1 MYMHLSSHPTWEPLA
16 HDHDHQEIISIMTVI
31 MVMVGKMLEGECRN
45 YKRSDE
51 LSDNC
56 DISVKNVNT
65 NGKASKWRQA

>member
-1 MYMHLSSHPTWEPLA
+1 
-16 HDHDHQEIISIMTVI
+16 MTVI